1 MSNNGR
7 KTIELPT
14 NITVRQLAD
23 LIKASPIDII
33 KQLMSNGMMATI
45 NQQIDYDTAAIVI
58 SEFGYEAQP
67 QIVVEEVKEE
77 EQGASAEW
85 RKIIEKEAVEDL
97 VVRPPVVTIL
107 GHVDHGKTSLLDAIR
122 HSNVAAGEAGG
133 ITQHIGAYQVVHNGR
148 KITFLDTP
156 GHEAFTAM
164 RARGAQTTDIAV
176 LVVAADDGV
185 MPQTREAA
193 AHAKAARVPIIV
205 ALNKIDRPNANP
217 DRVKQQLSDI
227 DLSPDEWGGRTM
239 VVPVSAKLKKGID
252 DLLEAI
258 VLVADDTPIKA
269 NPNATAAGTVV
280 EAQLDKARGVV
291 ATLLVQ
297 NGSLRTGDILVA
309 GMVSGRI
316 RRMFNDKGQVIDE
329 APPSTPV
336 SILGLSDIPT
346 AGDIFR
352 AVGADREARE
362 IVAQRKQAQKEAAAK
377 PSKALT
383 LDQVFAKFQAGETKE
398 LPLVVKAD
406 GQGSLEPIVTSLE
419 RLSTEDIKVT
429 ILYAETGNVTEND
442 VLLASA
448 SKAIVVGFAVAADQA
463 AQRLADTEG
472 VSIRLYDIIYR
483 LTEDIEKALKG
494 MLEPEYKDVLIG
506 KAEVRQV
513 FRIPKVGNIAGSFVR
528 EGEIRRNAT
537 ARVMRGGQK
546 IFEGAVASLKHLK
559 DDVRD
564 VRQGFECGIALD
576 GFDSFKTGDLVEFYT
591 KEQVE

>member
-1 MSNNGR
+1 M
-7 KTIELPT
+7 
-14 NITVRQLAD
+14 
-23 LIKASPIDII
+23 
-33 KQLMSNGMMATI
+33 
-45 NQQIDYDTAAIVI
+45 
-58 SEFGYEAQP
+58 
-67 QIVVEEVKEE
+67 
-77 EQGASAEW
+77 
-85 RKIIEKEAVEDL
+85 
-97 VVRPPVVTIL
+97 
-107 GHVDHGKTSLLDAIR
+107 
-122 HSNVAAGEAGG
+122 
-133 ITQHIGAYQVVHNGR
+133 
-148 KITFLDTP
+148 
-156 GHEAFTAM
+156 
-164 RARGAQTTDIAV
+164 
-176 LVVAADDGV
+176 
-185 MPQTREAA
+185 
-193 AHAKAARVPIIV
+193 
-205 ALNKIDRPNANP
+205 
-217 DRVKQQLSDI
+217 
-227 DLSPDEWGGRTM
+227 
-239 VVPVSAKLKKGID
+239 
-252 DLLEAI
+252 
-258 VLVADDTPIKA
+258 LVADDTPIKA
-269 NPNATAAGTVV
+269 NPNTTAAGTVI

-297 NGSLRTGDILVA
+297 NGTLRTGNILIA

-352 AVGADREARE
+352 AVGTDREARE
-362 IVAQRKQAQKEAAAK
+362 TVARRKQEQKEAAAK

-383 LDQVFAKFQAGETKE
+383 LDQVFAKFQAGESKE

-406 GQGSLEPIVTSLE
+406 VQGSLEPVVTSLE
-419 RLSTEDIKVT
+419 KLSTEDIRVT

-472 VSIRLYDIIYR
+472 VSIRMYDIIYR

-546 IFEGAVASLKHLK
+546 IFEGAVSSLKHLK
-559 DDVRD
+559 DDVRE
-564 VRQGFECGIALD
+564 VRQGFECGIAFD
-576 GFDSFKTGDLVEFYT
+576 GFDSFKTGDLIEFYT
-591 KEQVE
+591 NEQVE

>member
-1 MSNNGR
+1 
-7 KTIELPT
+7 
-14 NITVRQLAD
+14 
-23 LIKASPIDII
+23 
-33 KQLMSNGMMATI
+33 
-45 NQQIDYDTAAIVI
+45 
-58 SEFGYEAQP
+58 
-67 QIVVEEVKEE
+67 
-77 EQGASAEW
+77 
-85 RKIIEKEAVEDL
+85 
-97 VVRPPVVTIL
+97 
-107 GHVDHGKTSLLDAIR
+107 
-122 HSNVAAGEAGG
+122 
-133 ITQHIGAYQVVHNGR
+133 
-148 KITFLDTP
+148 
-156 GHEAFTAM
+156 
-164 RARGAQTTDIAV
+164 
-176 LVVAADDGV
+176 
-185 MPQTREAA
+185 
-193 AHAKAARVPIIV
+193 
-205 ALNKIDRPNANP
+205 NANP

-227 DLSPDEWGGRTM
+227 DLTPDEWGGKTM
-239 VVPVSAKLKKGID
+239 IVPVSAKQKKGID

-269 NPNATAAGTVV
+269 NPNTTAAGTVV

-297 NGSLRTGDILVA
+297 NGTLRTGDILIA

-352 AVGADREARE
+352 AVGTDREARE
-362 IVAQRKQAQKEAAAK
+362 TVARRKQEQKAAAAK

-383 LDQVFAKFQAGETKE
+383 LDQVFAKFQAGESKE

-419 RLSTEDIKVT
+419 KLSTEDIRVT

-472 VSIRLYDIIYR
+472 VSIRMYDIIYR

-546 IFEGAVASLKHLK
+546 IFEGTVSSLKHLK
-559 DDVRD
+559 DDVRE
-564 VRQGFECGIALD
+564 VRQGFECGIAFD
-576 GFDSFKTGDLVEFYT
+576 GFDSFKTGDLIEFYT

>member
-7 KTIELPT
+7 KTIELPA

-67 QIVVEEVKEE
+67 QIVEEAKEE
-77 EQGASAEW
+77 EQGTSAEW
-85 RKIIEKEAVEDL
+85 RKIIEKEAAEDL

-133 ITQHIGAYQVVHNGR
+133 ITQHIGAYQVVHNER

-205 ALNKIDRPNANP
+205 ALNKIDKPNANP

-227 DLSPDEWGGRTM
+227 DLTPDEWGGKTM
-239 VVPVSAKLKKGID
+239 IVPVSAKQKKGID

-269 NPNATAAGTVV
+269 NPNTTAAGTVV

-297 NGSLRTGDILVA
+297 NGTLRTGDILIA

-352 AVGADREARE
+352 AVGTDREARE
-362 IVAQRKQAQKEAAAK
+362 TVARRKQEQKAAAAK

-383 LDQVFAKFQAGETKE
+383 LDQVFAKFQAGESKE

-419 RLSTEDIKVT
+419 KLSTEDIRVT

-472 VSIRLYDIIYR
+472 VSIRMYDIIYR

-546 IFEGAVASLKHLK
+546 IFEGTVSSLKHLK
-559 DDVRD
+559 DDVRE
-564 VRQGFECGIALD
+564 VRQGFECGIAFD
-576 GFDSFKTGDLVEFYT
+576 GFDSFKTGDLIEFYT

>member
-1 MSNNGR
+1 MSNNGH
-7 KTIELPT
+7 KTIELPA
-14 NITVRQLAD
+14 NVTVRQLAD

-45 NQQIDYDTAAIVI
+45 NQQIDYDTAAIVV
-58 SEFGYEAQP
+58 SEFGFEAQP
-67 QIVVEEVKEE
+67 QIVIEEKAEE
-77 EQGASAEW
+77 EQGPTAEW
-85 RKIIEKEAVEDL
+85 RKIIDREAAEDL

-122 HSNVAAGEAGG
+122 KSDVAAGEAGG
-133 ITQHIGAYQVVHNGR
+133 ITQHIGAYQVVHDGR

-205 ALNKIDRPNANP
+205 ALNKIDKPNANP
-217 DRVKQQLSDI
+217 ERVKQQLSDI
-227 DLSPDEWGGRTM
+227 ELTPDDWGGKTM
-239 VVPVSAKLKKGID
+239 VVPVSAKQKKGID

-258 VLVADDTPIKA
+258 LLIADDTSIRA
-269 NPNATAAGTVV
+269 NPQATAAGTVV
-280 EAQLDKARGVV
+280 EAQLDRAKGVI

-297 NGSLRTGDILVA
+297 NGTLSAGDILVA
-309 GMVSGRI
+309 GKVYGHI
-316 RRMFNDKGQVIDE
+316 RRMFNDQGKVIND
-329 APPSTPV
+329 APPSAPV
-336 SILGLSDIPT
+336 SILGLSELPN
-346 AGDIFR
+346 AGDLFR
-352 AVGADREARE
+352 VVNSDREARE
-362 IVAQRKQAQKEAAAK
+362 IVARRKLALKEAAAK
-377 PSKALT
+377 PAKGLT

-398 LPLVVKAD
+398 LALVVKAD
-406 GQGSLEPIVTSLE
+406 VQGSLEPIVTSLQK
-419 RLSTEDIKVT
+419 LSTDDIKVV
-429 ILYAETGNVTEND
+429 ILYGETGNVTEND

-448 SKAIVVGFAVAADQA
+448 SKAIIVGFAVSADQA
-463 AQRLADTEG
+463 AQRLADKEG
-472 VSIRLYDIIYR
+472 VSIRLYDVIYR
-483 LTEDIEKALKG
+483 VTEDIEKALKG

-513 FRIPKVGNIAGSFVR
+513 FRIPKIGNIAGSYVR

-537 ARVMRGGQK
+537 ARVVRGGQK
-546 IFEGAVASLKHLK
+546 VFEGSVSSLKHLK
-559 DDVRD
+559 DDVRE
-564 VRQGFECGIALD
+564 VRQGFECGIGLNGFD
-576 GFDSFKTGDLVEFYT
+576 GFRTGDLVEFYA